1 MADSFDEETQP
12 FLPTKAEQLQLDL
25 ETQHEKL
32 IELQENIV
40 RFDTLF
46 REHPHTIRI
55 TGIYFLKDHVWTRT
69 LQDKVYNLFH
79 EAKIPLFWI
88 HDINFNIDSW
98 DPAIEE
104 PVEESAQPVTVDSI
118 DVSTPVYV
126 TLTNYYVKERVIHL
140 LNSYFDTEYNQLLKV
155 T

>member
-1 MADSFDEETQP
+1 MPDSFEDKTQP
-12 FLPTKAEQLQLDL
+12 LLPTEAEQLQIEL
-25 ETQHEKL
+25 ETQHKKL
-32 IELQENIV
+32 IELQEKIV
-40 RFDTLF
+40 LFDTLF

-55 TGIYFLKDHVWTRT
+55 TGIYILKDHVWTRT

-98 DPAIEE
+98 DPALEE
-104 PVEESAQPVTVDSI
+104 IAHPITVDSF

-126 TLTNYYVKERVIHL
+126 TLTNYFVKERVIHL

>member
-1 MADSFDEETQP
+1 M
-12 FLPTKAEQLQLDL
+12 L
-25 ETQHEKL
+25 
-32 IELQENIV
+32 
-40 RFDTLF
+40 FDTLF

-55 TGIYFLKDHVWTRT
+55 TGIYFLKDHIWTRT

-98 DPAIEE
+98 DPALEE
-104 PVEESAQPVTVDSI
+104 TAHPVTVDSI

-126 TLTNYYVKERVIHL
+126 TLTNYFVKERVIHL

-155 T
+155 TCNPFSDCPKSLHFFFVPWTFNASGLK